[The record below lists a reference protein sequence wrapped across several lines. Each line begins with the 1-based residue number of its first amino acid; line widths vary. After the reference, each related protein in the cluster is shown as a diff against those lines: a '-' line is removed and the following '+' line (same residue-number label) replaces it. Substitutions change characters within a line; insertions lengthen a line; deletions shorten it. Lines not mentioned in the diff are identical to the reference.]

1 MPTVDDA
8 MLKTGS
14 RPCKREKR
22 EKCIHTF
29 IIFCFQ
35 LGFPAL
41 MDCTLEL
48 GPKISPSSLQ
58 LLLSEE
64 FITTLWKIAKTAV
77 LLALFSHFRA
87 VSCSTVLLLL
97 LFLK

>member
-22 EKCIHTF
+22 EKCIHAF

-35 LGFPAL
+35 PGFPAM

-48 GPKISPSSLQ
+48 GPKISPSLLQ

-77 LLALFSHFRA
+77 LALFSHFRE